1 VFARSTE
8 ILLYIA
14 VALASFLVSAIVTH
28 WAEAGARQLT
38 VDRGLQVA
46 LTTAAFLVVSGVF
59 FVLKF
64 VIYETV
70 VFTSAPDA
78 ELDVS
83 ALAESALVE

>member
-1 VFARSTE
+1 
-8 ILLYIA
+8 
-14 VALASFLVSAIVTH
+14 
-28 WAEAGARQLT
+28 
-38 VDRGLQVA
+38 
-46 LTTAAFLVVSGVF
+46 VSGVF

-70 VFTSAPDA
+70 VFTRAPDA